1 MASAAADAPTAVGA
15 MSAETAALQQRLNR
29 DLNCLSD
36 ENRGTRRSALKK
48 FERTFFGK
56 RAVCTHTQ
64 SLTATETK
72 RQAYLRID
80 THTRIFYQDTSVSV
94 IREFFVHCLCVPL
107 LDRFSEPIESNREAA
122 MLLFTRLCQV
132 MNVRSSHTHTPAP
145 LPHLPPSMYVCV
157 CLRHSPRRAPLQLL
171 TLHPPWT

>member
-1 MASAAADAPTAVGA
+1 M
-15 MSAETAALQQRLNR
+15 
-29 DLNCLSD
+29 
-36 ENRGTRRSALKK
+36 
-48 FERTFFGK
+48 
-56 RAVCTHTQ
+56 
-64 SLTATETK
+64 
-72 RQAYLRID
+72 
-80 THTRIFYQDTSVSV
+80 SV

-157 CLRHSPRRAPLQLL
+157 RALQSTEGTATAADLAPTMDL
-171 TLHPPWT
+171 TLPVIESRIGSLPGWGVRMASESTCRCIT